1 MCIRDRYL
9 TLLGKNEIMFLR
21 LEEGRQLL
29 DQAKRELEKSPN
41 HPSRTYLL
49 GEVELVYGQYYI
61 NKHSFA
67 EALNHLQEGLSLI
80 EKTLGKDASNMSE
93 YKEGKMSLAVVYAE
107 TGRLQDSVKIYDEII
122 QMATPP
128 LQEKDEEVPN
138 AHLWKGI
145 TYLRHQ
151 QLDTAKQCFEQAIQ
165 TSMEIRK
172 QGNTGV
178 CMHSHMYMGM
188 LFNFKK
194 DFTTAKTHL
203 LTSREVLKNIG
214 FGNIP
219 VLVQILNNLLNSL
232 EGLEQWEEADTYS
245 GELCDTL
252 DKLEG
257 GKGGDLAMAYLRH
270 ALIKDKLKKDAESAD
285 CARKSNKILEGINNP
300 AKDPYVLKNLLLI
313 SQSLASEKKFQEM
326 LDITKNQ
333 ALPLALKL
341 YGKDDRASLF
351 WVHYRVI
358 QACLLYTS
366 PSPRDQA

>member
-1 MCIRDRYL
+1 MTKSFRWLHPRSRKKMKKSLMLTFGKVSHTSVTSNSIRPS
-9 TLLGKNEIMFLR
+9 NVSN
-21 LEEGRQLL
+21 
-29 DQAKRELEKSPN
+29 KR
-41 HPSRTYLL
+41 SRPPWR
-49 GEVELVYGQYYI
+49 
-61 NKHSFA
+61 
-67 EALNHLQEGLSLI
+67 
-80 EKTLGKDASNMSE
+80 SE
-93 YKEGKMSLAVVYAE
+93 S
-107 TGRLQDSVKIYDEII
+107 
-122 QMATPP
+122 
-128 LQEKDEEVPN
+128 
-138 AHLWKGI
+138 
-145 TYLRHQ
+145 
-151 QLDTAKQCFEQAIQ
+151 
-165 TSMEIRK
+165 
-172 QGNTGV
+172 
-178 CMHSHMYMGM
+178 
-188 LFNFKK
+188 K